1 MERTTRT
8 GEAGSRREAGFT
20 LIELMVVVSIIGILV
35 GIALPNYKVAVIQ
48 AKEATLKEDLYRFRD
63 LIDQYHADKGK
74 YPSSLETLVSDGYL
88 RQMPVDPMTGSPTW
102 EPVPAEA
109 DPTSPEEEPGI
120 FDVHS
125 VSQATSLSGTPY
137 SQW

>member
-1 MERTTRT
+1 MGRVTRT
-8 GEAGSRREAGFT
+8 GRAGARGGEAGFT
-20 LIELMVVVSIIGILV
+20 LMELMVVVSIIGILV

-74 YPSSLETLVSDGYL
+74 YPPSLETLVSEGYL
-88 RQMPVDPMTGSPTW
+88 RKMPLDPMTGAADW
-102 EPVPAEA
+102 EAVPAEA
-109 DPTSPEEEPGI
+109 DPTSPEDEPGV

-125 VSQATSLSGTPY
+125 VSQATSLAGT
-137 SQW
+137 